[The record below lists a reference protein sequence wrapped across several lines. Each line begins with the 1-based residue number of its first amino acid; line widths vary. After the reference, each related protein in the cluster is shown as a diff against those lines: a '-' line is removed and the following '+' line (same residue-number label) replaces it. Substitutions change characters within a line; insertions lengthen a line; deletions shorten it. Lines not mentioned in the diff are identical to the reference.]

1 MKSLPCGFSAALI
14 RVKGARLASGWTPVE
29 RADPHGKGDV
39 KKSLASIQ
47 CEVFDCRMPEIEA
60 APSHLI
66 SRSRPRQSDCLLRT
80 VDGQNEAVAD
90 AASDVASGNAG
101 TASDLQDAKSRL
113 QWKRSDEGGYPI

>member
-1 MKSLPCGFSAALI
+1 M
-14 RVKGARLASGWTPVE
+14 RLQRRLDPHQGRTVGLGVAPVE
-29 RADPHGKGDV
+29 RADSHGKGDI

-90 AASDVASGNAG
+90 AASDVASGNAR

-113 QWKRSDEGGYPI
+113 QWKRFDEGGYPI